1 MKAFVRKI
9 DGKLIPLNDSDRDIF
24 NKFKE
29 FEDIEIELKRPRNL
43 GFHKKFF
50 ALLNLGFQNT
60 KQPIELFEDYREW
73 AIMRAGHV
81 RKIQTLDGEFYR
93 AKSINFAKMDNLEF
107 EEVYK
112 SVLQVIILDT
122 GATEQDIEDNY
133 MQFM

>member
-9 DGKLIPLNDSDRDIF
+9 DSKLIPLNDSDRDIF

-43 GFHKKFF
+43 RFHKKFF

>member
-9 DGKLIPLNDSDRDIF
+9 DSKLIPLNDSDRDIF

-43 GFHKKFF
+43 RFHKKFF

-93 AKSINFAKMDNLEF
+93 AKSINFAQMDNLEF
-107 EEVYK
+107 EKVYK
-112 SVLQVIILDT
+112 SVLQVVILDT